1 MTRHMR
7 AAVMHRAGGPE
18 VLRVERRPEPV
29 PAARESLIDVVLAGI
44 NYDDVQRRNGDE
56 PQPLPAVLG
65 VDVVGRRRGDG
76 RRVAALLRQ
85 GGGYA
90 QVAAAKDAHIVE
102 IPAGID
108 DRQAIGLLEQGSTAY
123 GALVL
128 AGRLSVGESV
138 AVSAAAGGVGHL
150 AIQLAVALGASPV
163 IGIASTSDKRDI
175 VTSLGADAVLD
186 PADGSLADRLQ
197 DVTGGGVDLFVDSIG
212 GALARAALNGL
223 APFGRLVC
231 IGWHG
236 GGPVTLSTAE
246 LAGRSIGCTGFWLRH
261 VVDNRPVL
269 DAIVD
274 RLFHLA
280 AQGRLVARIDRVV
293 TLDEIGQAHAALAA
307 RTTTGKLLIDVNR
320 GA

>member
-1 MTRHMR
+1 LTRHMR

>member
-1 MTRHMR
+1 MTRNMR

-29 PAARESLIDVVLAGI
+29 PAARESLIDVVLAGV

-128 AGRLSVGESV
+128 AGRLRVGESV

-163 IGIASTSDKRDI
+163 IGIASTADKRDV

-186 PADGSLADRLQ
+186 PADGNLADRLRE
-197 DVTGGGVDLFVDSIG
+197 VTGGGVDLFVDSVG

-261 VVDNRPVL
+261 VVDDRPVL

-280 AQGRLVARIDRVV
+280 TQGRLVARIDRVV

-307 RTTTGKLLIDVNR
+307 RATTGKLLIDVNR